1 MSQGEDFGPLF
12 EAAQLCRTS
21 GNSAE
26 CFNAIDEYA
35 KSYTMGQQVSPRA
48 IQMQA
53 DEETRYGYDLNVID
67 QKLIAGTSYKTNAN
81 KNMQVRDPNNPSE
94 FITIELPK
102 IRKEEEPSLHQNR
115 SVHFNQAF
123 PISSSSS
130 ASASSSSSSF
140 MTAAG
145 NQMEKMGNGNT
156 ITLPPVMMN
165 SAEHTNQQHQQHQE
179 HQRYQQDQK
188 NNIQLPS
195 ISSSSSTSST
205 VKPPPYKNVSDI
217 NRETYAFLLFIG
229 IFVPLLFIILV
240 IILENWKQ

>member
-12 EAAQLCRTS
+12 ETAQLCRTS
-21 GNSAE
+21 GNSAQ

-130 ASASSSSSSF
+130 SSSSSSF

-145 NQMEKMGNGNT
+145 NPMEKMGNGGNT

-165 SAEHTNQQHQQHQE
+165 SAEHTHQQNQQYRQD
-179 HQRYQQDQK
+179 QQDQK
-188 NNIQLPS
+188 NNIPLPS
-195 ISSSSSTSST
+195 ISTSSSTSTSST

-229 IFVPLLFIILV
+229 IFVPLLFIVLV
-240 IILENWKQ
+240 IILENWKH